1 VGFRWQHLPSTGP
14 DPSSLVGTQ
23 GAANAYNEVDM
34 FARWAIN
41 DTVEIR
47 GGIDNLIDAWP
58 VFVGANPSTN
68 AIGATT
74 NDYDTIGRRFSLGVK
89 AKF

>member
-1 VGFRWQHLPSTGP
+1 
-14 DPSSLVGTQ
+14 
-23 GAANAYNEVDM
+23 M
-34 FARWAIN
+34 FARWTIN
-41 DTVEIR
+41 DTFELR
-47 GGIDNLIDAWP
+47 GGIDNLMDAWP
-58 VFVGANPSTN
+58 VWVGANASTN